1 MVLVQHEVWSELRGA
16 EEQLRS
22 VIAEGTP
29 SGRHLW
35 RKFRALHGRLYRDP
49 PAGRDETVERLRAM
63 RDECWAELEQFRP
76 AVEKALAVAE
86 QSDGW

>member
-1 MVLVQHEVWSELRGA
+1 MLTQHEVWSELREA

-35 RKFRALHGRLYRDP
+35 RKFSALHRRLRSDS
-49 PAGRDETVERLRAM
+49 PAGRSETVERLRAM

-86 QSDGW
+86 QRDW